1 MTGKRRGTSFSW
13 CKITIFPVK
22 TTIYFS
28 QHRDECASGCSKGSG
43 YFHSTHNGISERI
56 VFPEILSS
64 VFFAGNYYITNF
76 NR

>member
-28 QHRDECASGCSKGSG
+28 QHHDESASEYSNGSG

-56 VFPEILSS
+56 VFPVKMLKNQDNIK
-64 VFFAGNYYITNF
+64 FAIPS
-76 NR
+76 